1 VRTRH
6 AALAKLEPRTSQP
19 NRGEATRQKLIDAA
33 LEVFGAYGFDAASTR
48 MLADAARANLA
59 AIPYYF
65 GGKEGLYRAAAQFVI
80 ESSAIELSAVIEE
93 IDRTTAQPGISRKM
107 AGKLLHELLDRFS
120 ALVIGS
126 RAADTWAGFVMREQ
140 LHPGAAFE
148 IIYEGMMR
156 PIASAATRLVA
167 TLQKRAPDDPR
178 AIIATQAILGQVLIF
193 RVGRAAALRTLG
205 WKGFSADHLKLIRS
219 VVREQVDRII
229 GQP

>member
-1 VRTRH
+1 MWARH
-6 AALAKLEPRTSQP
+6 SALAKLEPRTAHP

-33 LEVFGAYGFDAASTR
+33 LRIFGEYGFDGASTR
-48 MLADAARANLA
+48 MLADAAGANLA

-65 GGKEGLYRAAAQFVI
+65 GGKEGLYRAAAEFVV
-80 ESSAIELSAVIEE
+80 ESSRGELSPVLKQIDGVFAERAV
-93 IDRTTAQPGISRKM
+93 SRKI
-107 AGKLLHELLDRFS
+107 ARELLHELLDRFS

-126 RAADTWAGFVMREQ
+126 RAADTWASFVMREQ

-156 PIASAATRLVA
+156 RITSAATKLVA
-167 TLQKRAPDDPR
+167 TIQKREPTDPR
-178 AIIATQAILGQVLIF
+178 TIIATQAILGQVLIF

-205 WKGFSADHLKLIRS
+205 WKTFSADHLRLIRS
-219 VVREQVDRII
+219 VVREQVDRIM